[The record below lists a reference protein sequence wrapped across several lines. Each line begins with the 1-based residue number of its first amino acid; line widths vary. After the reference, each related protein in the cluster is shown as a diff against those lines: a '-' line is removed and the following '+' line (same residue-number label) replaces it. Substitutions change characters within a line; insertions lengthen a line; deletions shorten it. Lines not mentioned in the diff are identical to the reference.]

1 MTTIKQVSV
10 MLANQSGK
18 LAGLTQLLADNNFN
32 IRALCLADTADFG
45 ILRLIVNNP
54 EEAAELLGQ
63 NGYLV
68 NNTDVLAVEMPDR
81 PGGLNEVMQVLD
93 NSGIN
98 IEYSYAFVQ
107 KSAKAALVVLQSSKL
122 EEAEQVLRANGINM
136 ISENYLA
143 TL

>member
-1 MTTIKQVSV
+1 
-10 MLANQSGK
+10 
-18 LAGLTQLLADNNFN
+18 
-32 IRALCLADTADFG
+32 
-45 ILRLIVNNP
+45 
-54 EEAAELLGQ
+54 LLGQ